1 MAKKTTTQ
9 RSEEQKPKAKYR
21 IKNWSDYN
29 KALIGRGSLTL
40 WVHEDVLTLWNHP
53 EQTGKPGHPLDYHDL
68 AIECAL
74 SLRAV
79 YHLGLRQTQGFL
91 SSLLGL
97 LGVSLSCPYYT
108 TFCRRAKT
116 LQVSLP
122 RMTPGKAFHMVVDA
136 TGLKIYGEGEWHV
149 RTHGK
154 SKRREWRKLHLG
166 FDEATGE
173 VVASELTE
181 SNHHEKEELPG
192 LLEQVDDPLLQVTGD
207 GAFDY
212 TSCYDAITE
221 REARAVIPPRSNA
234 VVWDNGD
241 ADARDAT
248 IRRIQEIGRKAW
260 KVESGY
266 YRRCLAETGIFR
278 LKQIFGAM
286 LASRT
291 LARQKTEVR
300 IRCAALNKMTALGMP
315 ESVKISG

>member
-1 MAKKTTTQ
+1 MAKTPPHA
-9 RSEEQKPKAKYR
+9 SEDQKPKAKYR
-21 IKNWSDYN
+21 ITNWPAYN
-29 KALIGRGSLTL
+29 NALVQRGSLTL
-40 WVHEDVLTLWNHP
+40 WLHEDVLKLWNTP

-91 SSLLGL
+91 RSLLDL
-97 LGVSLSCPYYT
+97 LQVALTSPCYS
-108 TFCRRAKT
+108 TFSRRAKR
-116 LQVSLP
+116 LAVALP
-122 RMTPGKAFHMVVDA
+122 RMTPGKAFHLVVDP
-136 TGLKIYGEGEWHV
+136 TGLKVYGEGEWQV

-154 SKRREWRKLHLG
+154 TRRRVWRKIHLG
-166 FDEATGE
+166 FDEATGD
-173 VVASELTE
+173 VVACEVTE
-181 SNHHEKEELPG
+181 RNVHEKDVLPD
-192 LLEQVDDPLLQVTGD
+192 LLDQVEDPLVQVTGD
-207 GAFDY
+207 GAFDF
-212 TSCYDAITE
+212 TSCYDAITA

-234 VVWDNGD
+234 VVWDNGA

-248 IRRIQEIGRKAW
+248 IRRIAEIGRKAW

-266 YRRCLAETGIFR
+266 YRRSRAENGIFR
-278 LKQIFGAM
+278 FKRIFGAM